1 MKIPPLMCLTALAL
15 TSCNS
20 EPQVD
25 VKNASVEEVAN
36 QVAEAGGTQIMMRP
50 GLWQSKVTVEDVSI
64 PGMPPEAQAQM
75 KGFYAK
81 MNNSINSCLTP
92 EDVKRPGGKFFGGK
106 DADNCRYDHFTMSG
120 GKIDAVMRCSG
131 EGSSEMKMTI
141 AGSYT
146 PESSTTRSDM
156 EISSKDGTMRI
167 KALTEA
173 KRAGECTGKES

>member
-1 MKIPPLMCLTALAL
+1 MRHAAVLIASLAIAAC
-15 TSCNS
+15 SKGP
-20 EPQVD
+20 EVD

-36 QVAEAGGTQIMMRP
+36 QVAEAGGSQIMMRP

-81 MNNSINSCLTP
+81 MNNSIDSCLTP
-92 EDVKRPGGKFFGGK
+92 EDVKKPGGKFFGGK

-131 EGSSEMKMTI
+131 GGSGEMKMTI
-141 AGSYT
+141 AGTYT

-173 KRAGECTGKES
+173 KRAGECTSKES

>member
-1 MKIPPLMCLTALAL
+1 MRNLIVITFALAIGG
-15 TSCNS
+15 CNS

-25 VKNASVEEVAN
+25 VKNASVEEVADK
-36 QVAEAGGTQIMMRP
+36 VAEAGGSEVMFRP

-81 MNNSINSCLTP
+81 MNNTIDSCLTP
-92 EDVKRPGGKFFGGK
+92 EDAKKPGGKFFGGK
-106 DADNCRYDHFTMSG
+106 DADNCKYDHFTMRG
-120 GKIDAVMRCSG
+120 GKIDAVMRCTG
-131 EGSSEMKMTI
+131 EGSGEMKMTI
-141 AGSYT
+141 AGTYT
-146 PESSTTRSDM
+146 PESSTTHSDM

-167 KALTEA
+167 KALSEA

>member
-1 MKIPPLMCLTALAL
+1 MRNAWMLAGAML
-15 TSCNS
+15 LAGCNS
-20 EPQVD
+20 QPEVD

-36 QVAEAGGTQIMMRP
+36 KVAEAGGEQIMFRP

-81 MNNSINSCLTP
+81 MNNSIDSCLTP
-92 EDVKRPGGKFFGGK
+92 EEAKKPGGKFFAGK
-106 DADNCRYDHFTMSG
+106 DADNCKYDHFTMKG
-120 GKIDAVMRCSG
+120 GKIDAVMRCTG
-131 EGSSEMKMTI
+131 EGSGEMKMTI
-141 AGSYT
+141 AGTYT
-146 PESSTTRSDM
+146 PDSSTTHSDM

-173 KRAGECTGKES
+173 KRAGECTGKET